1 MFVFDDC
8 INGCLLATGSME
20 AGGIFEAVAID
31 IDEAIATDEVFNR
44 KSVLLFII
52 YELANLYIFISIV

>member
-1 MFVFDDC
+1 
-8 INGCLLATGSME
+8 ME

>member
-1 MFVFDDC
+1 M
-8 INGCLLATGSME
+8 
-20 AGGIFEAVAID
+20 FEAVAID
-31 IDEAIATDEVFNR
+31 IDEAIATDEAFAADEAFATDEAFDI